1 MLNFIVKK
9 MIKYPMQIQDEGPH
23 YRLLIDITY
32 LDSKYYSKKTN
43 YKYIIDCIDH
53 FSKFYWAY
61 LIREKTAETTL
72 CKIKLFIAINKK
84 PIIIQTDNG
93 LEFKN
98 KLLENYL
105 KNEGIKHIYSRP
117 HHPQTNGCLERYH
130 RELL

>member
-1 MLNFIVKK
+1 M
-9 MIKYPMQIQDEGPH
+9 
-23 YRLLIDITY
+23 YRP
-32 LDSKYYSKKTN
+32 
-43 YKYIIDCIDH
+43 
-53 FSKFYWAY
+53 FYEFYCAY

-84 PIIIQTDNG
+84 PIIIQTDNR

-117 HHPQTNGCLERYH
+117 IILRLTDVWNVITENYINI
-130 RELL
+130 